1 MLENTANDLLYIL
14 SILESVGKI
23 ERYSELYDDAENFF
37 DAKFQKNK

>member
-23 ERYSELYDDAENFF
+23 EKYSKLYDDAEFFF
-37 DAKFQKNK
+37 DAQD